1 MRFAL
6 LIAFVTLLAACTL
19 EKMPPI
25 VMVRNGVPAK
35 VHRVVLL
42 PSECGTALCKGL
54 DAVVAGELSFR
65 GYEIVDLDRLAAIER
80 KRTEVIVTWRDDT
93 DGVTSGGG
101 QRTVEVR
108 GPMLSDADVWSL
120 RAELEAMGVDSV
132 VRVRTADVFGKPR
145 RVAALVR
152 VTRVDDAALI
162 ASVLCEI
169 EVATLDTFQEGAE
182 RTTRCALSKVLK

>member
-1 MRFAL
+1 MRAVVLIAL
-6 LIAFVTLLAACTL
+6 LASCTL

-25 VMVRNGVPAK
+25 VMVRNGVPAQI
-35 VHRVVLL
+35 HRIVVL

-54 DAVVAGELSFR
+54 DAVVAAELSFR

-80 KRTEVIVTWRDDT
+80 KRTEVIVSSVSETN
-93 DGVTSGGG
+93 G
-101 QRTVEVR
+101 QQSTASSRTVTVQ
-108 GPMLSDADVWSL
+108 GPMLSDVDIWTL
-120 RAELEAMGVDSV
+120 RAELKAMGIDSV
-132 VRVRTADVFGKPR
+132 VRVRTADVFGRPQ

-169 EVATLDTFQEGAE
+169 EVNTFHTYQEASE
-182 RTTRCALSKVLK
+182 RSTRCALQQVLK

>member
-1 MRFAL
+1 MRALVLIAL
-6 LIAFVTLLAACTL
+6 LASCTL
-19 EKMPPI
+19 EKMPPM

-42 PSECGTALCKGL
+42 PSECGSALCKGL
-54 DAVVAGELSFR
+54 DAIVAGELSFR

-80 KRTEVIVTWRDDT
+80 KRTEVIVSSWSETN
-93 DGVTSGGG
+93 GVQSSSSS
-101 QRTVEVR
+101 RTVVVR

-120 RAELEAMGVDSV
+120 RAELAAMGVDSV
-132 VRVRTADVFGKPR
+132 VRVRTADVFGKPQ

-152 VTRVDDAALI
+152 ITRVDDAALI

-169 EVATLDTFQEGAE
+169 EVGSLDTYQEGAE
-182 RTTRCALSKVLK
+182 RTTRCALAKVLK